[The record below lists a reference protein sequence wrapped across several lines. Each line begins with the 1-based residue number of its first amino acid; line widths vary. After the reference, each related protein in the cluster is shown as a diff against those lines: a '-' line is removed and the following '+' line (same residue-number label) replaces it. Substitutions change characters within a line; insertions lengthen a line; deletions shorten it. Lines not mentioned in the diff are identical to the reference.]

1 MPEAVAEEARP
12 GVLVHV
18 VGGVLLAAADLVDHH
33 ALLLGEALGGHG
45 AAKALLGEQG
55 EGLLDVVVEDLE
67 VQRDVLVAGVGVVLA
82 AQLGGAAVERHLVEG
97 ARPLEEHVL
106 GHVGDA
112 GMRAVEARAG
122 AHHEGDRGER
132 SGDRIVEDGEGAV
145 LEAPRLA
152 QAGAHRALVSPLPRA
167 R

>member
-45 AAKALLGEQG
+45 ALEALLGQQCERI
-55 EGLLDVVVEDLE
+55 LDVPVEDLE

-132 SGDRIVEDGEGAV
+132 SGDRIVEDGESAV